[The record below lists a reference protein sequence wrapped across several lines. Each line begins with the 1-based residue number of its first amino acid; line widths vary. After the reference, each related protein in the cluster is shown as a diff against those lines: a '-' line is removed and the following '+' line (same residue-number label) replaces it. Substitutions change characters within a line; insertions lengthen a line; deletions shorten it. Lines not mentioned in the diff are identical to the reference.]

1 MKIYHTSK
9 LGCFLRWY
17 LAVKLDTTKRE
28 NDSQMDLKLSEK
40 CALITGA
47 TAGIGE
53 AAAKLFAAE
62 GVKLVLSG
70 RREEALKALAKTIA
84 ATGAP
89 EPVII
94 AGDLDTDD
102 ACKHT
107 AASALD
113 MAGGQIDILFN
124 NAGASIP
131 LEDPWDE
138 EKWDASLQLN
148 FAAARQISA
157 VIVPGMQA
165 RKWGRII
172 NTTGAMV
179 TPVANAAI
187 PAKAALQSWSRSLSM
202 QLAADGITVNTIAPG
217 RIDTEQI
224 RNKLH
229 PTEESR
235 QAFIDR
241 FIPAGYFG
249 APEDLAVL
257 AVFLASPLAHY
268 INGAAIP
275 VDGAMLRVS

>member
-1 MKIYHTSK
+1 
-9 LGCFLRWY
+9 
-17 LAVKLDTTKRE
+17 
-28 NDSQMDLKLSEK
+28 MDLKLGGK

-62 GVKLVLSG
+62 GVRLVLSG
-70 RREEALKALAKTIA
+70 RREDALKTLSEAIA
-84 ATGAP
+84 ASGAP
-89 EPVII
+89 APAII
-94 AGDLDTDD
+94 AGELDSADG
-102 ACKHT
+102 CEKI
-107 AASALD
+107 AAEALD
-113 MAGGQIDILFN
+113 ITDGQIDILFN
-124 NAGASIP
+124 NAGASMP
-131 LEDPWDE
+131 LDNPWDDA
-138 EKWDASLQLN
+138 KWDASLQLN
-148 FAAARQISA
+148 FAASRQMSA
-157 VIVPGMQA
+157 AIVPGMQT

-179 TPVANAAI
+179 TPVPNAAI
-187 PAKAALQSWSRSLSM
+187 PAKAALQSWSRSLAI
-202 QLAADGITVNTIAPG
+202 QLAPDGITVNTIAPG

-249 APEDLAVL
+249 EPEDLAVL
-257 AVFLASPLAHY
+257 AVFLASPLAGY

-275 VDGAMLRVS
+275 VDGAMLRIT